1 MTAPFEVMVVPF
13 SLYTGPVNEA
23 RPDLED
29 APAGNW
35 TLLGTNGNLNYSEDG
50 VVITPDETIEEFFSL
65 GSTAPQKAFRT
76 QERLTVEV
84 DLRDMTA
91 EHLAK
96 VWNDASVT
104 DTAQG
109 SGTAGVR
116 DFDLLKT
123 STVTEYALLL
133 RGEVSPYITTPAR
146 IQVWIPRAYVESLG
160 PLAGVKGEPVGTLVT
175 FAALEHSSNGFGKY
189 EAEDAKA
196 S

>member
-1 MTAPFEVMVVPF
+1 MVAPFEVMVVPF

-35 TLLGTNGNLNYSEDG
+35 TLLGSNGNLDYSEDG

-96 VWNDASVT
+96 IWNDATVT
-104 DTAQG
+104 DTPAG

-123 STVTEYALLL
+123 ATVTEYALLL
-133 RGEVSPYITTPAR
+133 RGEVSPYIASAR
-146 IQVWIPRAYVESLG
+146 IQIWIPRAYVESLG
-160 PLAGVKGEPVGTLVT
+160 PLTGVKGEPTGSLVT

-189 EAEDAKA
+189 EVEDAKA